1 MCYMS
6 DQTTVGVREL
16 RQNLSV
22 YLRRVEE
29 GETLRVTDRGRQVA
43 VLSPLPENMTALD
56 RLIASGRARPA
67 TGSLAELGPPP
78 PAPRG
83 LSITR
88 ALEEQRDDRALGG

>member
-67 TGSLAELGPPP
+67 TGSLAELGPPS

-88 ALEEQRDDRALGG
+88 ALEEQRATER

>member
-67 TGSLAELGPPP
+67 AGSLAELGPPP